1 MTEEEIVIYLEDSGF
16 PPHIVKAGS
25 EGLVRRWTD
34 FVGEVEQGYPY
45 GLSEYR
51 HDLDLRGAIALL
63 GLEDRVAD
71 ADERF
76 AGMLTHRE
84 ARVWESGGE
93 EPWWDFG
100 YPRNAG
106 RMLLRGLR
114 QAGLLG
120 EEE

>member
-16 PPHIVKAGS
+16 PPHVVKAGS
-25 EGLVRRWTD
+25 EGLVRRWTE

-63 GLEDRVAD
+63 GLEERVAAAD
-71 ADERF
+71 ARF
-76 AGMLTHRE
+76 EEMLDHRE
-84 ARVWESGGE
+84 MRVWESGGD

-100 YPRNAG
+100 YPRNARG
-106 RMLLRGLR
+106 LLLRGLR
-114 QAGLLG
+114 QAGLLS

>member
-16 PPHIVKAGS
+16 PPHVVKAGS
-25 EGLVRRWTD
+25 EGLVRRWAD

-63 GLEDRVAD
+63 GLDGRVAEAD
-71 ADERF
+71 ARF
-76 AGMLTHRE
+76 EEMLEHRE
-84 ARVWESGGE
+84 MRVWESGGD

-100 YPRNAG
+100 YPRNARG
-106 RMLLRGLR
+106 LLLRGLR
-114 QAGLLG
+114 QAGLLSEG
-120 EEE
+120 E